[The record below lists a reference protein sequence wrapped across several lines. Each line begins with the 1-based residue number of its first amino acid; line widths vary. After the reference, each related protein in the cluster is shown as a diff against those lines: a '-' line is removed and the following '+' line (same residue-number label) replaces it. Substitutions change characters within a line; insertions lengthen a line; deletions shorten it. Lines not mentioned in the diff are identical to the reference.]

1 MNFLIASST
10 EDLCELL
17 AEDPSRQLLAG
28 GTDFMVEVNFRH
40 RDVSEVIAIDRIE
53 EIGRAHV

>member
-40 RDVSEVIAIDRIE
+40 RDVSEVIAIDLSLIH
-53 EIGRAHV
+53 I